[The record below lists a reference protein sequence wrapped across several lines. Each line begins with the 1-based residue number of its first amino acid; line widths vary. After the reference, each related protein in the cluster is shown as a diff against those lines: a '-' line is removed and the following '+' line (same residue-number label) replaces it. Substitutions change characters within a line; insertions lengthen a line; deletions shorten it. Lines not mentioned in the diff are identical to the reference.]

1 MIVPVNILHTI
12 QLRFLRWMILTIYKL
27 LDTSCISLS
36 ESESLA
42 SLAELQKKF
51 SMKIWNT
58 PYTCMLIKTLIF

>member
-1 MIVPVNILHTI
+1 MIVPVNILHAI
-12 QLRFLRWMILTIYKL
+12 QLRFLRWIILTIYKL
-27 LDTSCISLS
+27 FDTSCISLS